1 MRVGG
6 SGGLRKNLSFADSH
20 YQICFS
26 YTTFPFETSSRFN
39 HCPIQPCVARL
50 PSYFGISGLRFQGLR
65 FMFQVFCVKVSG
77 FGFRDSGFGCR
88 NSGFGIRDSGLGLRV
103 SGFEFRVSGFGI
115 RFRDS
120 GFGFDDSGWTGVSV
134 GVRNGRDQLG
144 DAFGPEQHLR
154 SNTVEH
160 DRFIESWLDSHN

>member
-1 MRVGG
+1 M
-6 SGGLRKNLSFADSH
+6 LK
-20 YQICFS
+20 
-26 YTTFPFETSSRFN
+26 SR
-39 HCPIQPCVARL
+39 
-50 PSYFGISGLRFQGLR
+50 G
-65 FMFQVFCVKVSG
+65 SG
-77 FGFRDSGFGCR
+77 FGIQDSGVGIR
-88 NSGFGIRDSGLGLRV
+88 DSGFGIRDSGLGLRV

-154 SNTVEH
+154 SNMVEH
-160 DRFIESWLDSHN
+160 DRFIESWLDSRN